1 MQSSQPT
8 LWQVVYKTIVTHTV
22 TYFVMG
28 LIAATVFDYRGLYAD
43 TSLNL
48 LMRQLSDPLVMAGPL
63 FQPVRGAL
71 FGLIFYL
78 LREII
83 FNRKRGW
90 LVLWAVLAG
99 IGILGTFGPT
109 PGSLEGMIYTV
120 VPISIQLLGLPEV
133 LIQSFVLS
141 FVLYY
146 WVNHP
151 EIKWLTWALLAVFV
165 VVLVLPALGL
175 LLGQPK

>member
-63 FQPVRGAL
+63 FQPVRGAQG
-71 FGLIFYL
+71 FAS
-78 LREII
+78 E
-83 FNRKRGW
+83 
-90 LVLWAVLAG
+90 
-99 IGILGTFGPT
+99 
-109 PGSLEGMIYTV
+109 E
-120 VPISIQLLGLPEV
+120 
-133 LIQSFVLS
+133 
-141 FVLYY
+141 
-146 WVNHP
+146 
-151 EIKWLTWALLAVFV
+151 LLA
-165 VVLVLPALGL
+165 L
-175 LLGQPK
+175 